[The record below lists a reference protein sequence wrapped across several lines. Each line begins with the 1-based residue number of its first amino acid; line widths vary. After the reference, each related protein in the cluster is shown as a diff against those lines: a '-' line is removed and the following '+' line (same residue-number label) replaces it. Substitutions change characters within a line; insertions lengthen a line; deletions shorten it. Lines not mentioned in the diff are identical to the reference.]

1 MGVAH
6 PPINAYIGSMFELS
20 RLRCFIVLAE
30 ELHFHRAAERL
41 NMTQPPLSRQI
52 QLLEHE
58 VGVRLLLRSSR
69 MVELTP
75 AGKAFYL
82 EARRLLH
89 FAENARLIAQRVAQ
103 GESGLVTLGFTAASS
118 YAFLPRLVA
127 LAKDRLPEIDL
138 VLREMITLDQV
149 EALQSGR
156 IDLGFLRPPIHRL
169 GISGKPVLRE
179 PLLLALPRNH
189 PLTLRD
195 AVTLADLDRQPF
207 ITYSPVEGRYF
218 HNLLAGLFQAAG
230 VAPVYVQYVI
240 QTHSIL
246 ALVNAGIGLA
256 VVPESA
262 RSLHPD
268 GVVFRAFPIE
278 AKASAELYLAWR
290 DDGENLAAS
299 ALRDLILNA
308 FGEVGG
314 FANDT

>member
-1 MGVAH
+1 
-6 PPINAYIGSMFELS
+6 MFELS

-58 VGVRLLLRSSR
+58 LQVKLLKRSSR
-69 MVELTP
+69 VVELTP

-89 FAENARLIAQRVAQ
+89 IAENALLLAQRVAK

-127 LAKDRLPEIDL
+127 LAKAKLPEINL
-138 VLREMITLDQV
+138 VLREMISLEQI
-149 EALQSGR
+149 EALNSGR
-156 IDLGFLRPPIHRL
+156 IDLGFMRPPLNRH
-169 GISGKPVLRE
+169 GISGARVLRE
-179 PLLLALPRNH
+179 PLLLALPRDH
-189 PLTLRD
+189 PLAARQE
-195 AVTLADLDRQPF
+195 VSLADLDRQPF

-218 HNLLAGLFQAAG
+218 HNLLAGLFQAAD

-262 RSLHPD
+262 RSWHPE
-268 GVVFRAFPIE
+268 GVIFQSFPFDV
-278 AKASAELYLAWR
+278 KANAELYLAWR
-290 DDGENLAAS
+290 DDSENLAAS
-299 ALRDLILNA
+299 VFRDLILSE
-308 FGEVGG
+308 FGGSGSAPTGG
-314 FANDT
+314 RRP